1 MRRRGS
7 VGAAVAQASPETIDS
22 FAARLVL
29 AMKALNLSRG
39 QLAAAVGVD
48 KSLVSRWAS
57 GQVVPTDYNLARI
70 SDALTRVKPGFN
82 MTLWDRPRT
91 EFASFFGAASPTA
104 GNIILAVLAFD
115 NLSGESDM
123 TFFSEGLSEEI
134 LYTVA
139 RAAGLQVIG
148 RGSSLQFRG
157 AEKAAKRIAK
167 TLNAT
172 HVLDGSVRRSGN
184 TVRIIANLIH
194 CGSETTVW
202 SQRFEHQL
210 SDVFALQDNIAAAVA
225 RALKVVVLPTPQREP
240 IDPAAYD
247 LYLRALEIRNRGL
260 DANGHLT
267 VVRLL
272 KRATELAPRFARAW
286 EFLATMQATYL
297 RFVEQQEPV
306 FVARSD
312 VAKAANTA
320 IKLDPGLGG
329 SYQALGYLEP
339 LASFAERE
347 LLHEKALSVSS
358 NDPTVLTNAS
368 FLLGEVGR
376 IREALSLSEQAYLLD
391 PASPWTAN
399 WYASLLDYAG
409 RAEEGLASLKT
420 FCSRWPDNDL
430 IAWNAVA
437 GATFRSDWRWFD
449 ELVVSVRKKN
459 LDGSMLREFIAYGE
473 ALREPR
479 PDVKEAALRSAK
491 EALGRHGTLPARTFR
506 FLHQLGLVDETF
518 ELIEECSF
526 AYMFD
531 PEQRSPNGTVGET
544 IIFSAISN
552 AAMMRDIRFVAL
564 CAKLGL
570 CDYWVKT
577 GRWPDCAEAV
587 ASYYDFKA
595 EARRLAGVNHRPR
608 PAQSARGH

>member
-1 MRRRGS
+1 
-7 VGAAVAQASPETIDS
+7 
-22 FAARLVL
+22 VL

-57 GQVVPTDYNLARI
+57 GQVVPTGYNVARVSEVLAQ
-70 SDALTRVKPGFN
+70 VKPGFN
-82 MTLWDRPRT
+82 MTFWDRPRS
-91 EFASFFGAASPTA
+91 EFDSFFGAPSPAT

-115 NLSGESDM
+115 NLSSESDM

-139 RAAGLQVIG
+139 RGAGLQVIG

-157 AEKAAKRIAK
+157 PEKAAKRIAD

-184 TVRIIANLIH
+184 TVRIIANLID
-194 CGSETTVW
+194 CGSETTLW

-225 RALKVVVLPTPQREP
+225 RALKVVVLPTPQRGA

-260 DANGHLT
+260 DAKGHLT
-267 VVRLL
+267 VMQLL
-272 KRATELAPRFARAW
+272 KRATELAPRFAHAW

-297 RFVEQQEPV
+297 RFVEQQEPG

-312 VAKAANTA
+312 IAEAANTA
-320 IKLDPGLGG
+320 IRLDPGLGG

-376 IREALSLSEQAYLLD
+376 IREALSLSERAYLLD

-409 RAEEGLASLKT
+409 RAEEGLASWKT
-420 FCSRWPDNDL
+420 FCSRWPDNEL
-430 IAWNAVA
+430 IAWNVVA
-437 GATFRSDWRWFD
+437 AAICRHDWRWFD
-449 ELVVSVRKKN
+449 EHVASTRKNN
-459 LDGSMLREFIAYGE
+459 LDGSTLREFIAYGE

-479 PDVKEAALRSAK
+479 PDVKESALRSAK
-491 EALGRHGTLPARTFR
+491 EALGRHGTLPARTLR
-506 FLHQLGLVDETF
+506 FLHQLGLVNETF
-518 ELIEECSF
+518 ELIDECSF

-531 PEQRSPNGTVGET
+531 PEQQSPNGTASET
-544 IIFSAISN
+544 LIFSAISN

-577 GRWPDCAEAV
+577 GRWPDCAEAL

-595 EARRLAGVNHRPR
+595 EARRLA
-608 PAQSARGH
+608 SANPVI